1 MRLRVL
7 AVGDRMPQWV
17 NAAFEEYARRF
28 ESSQPLQLQAVAVAR
43 QKGTAGRHEEGQRL
57 LAALAARDHVV
68 ALDERGKELSTLEL
82 ARWLEQRRAAG
93 GNVAFLI
100 GGADGLADEV
110 LAQAHMRWSLSRL
123 TLPHALVRILV
134 AEQLYR
140 AGTVLSGHPYHR
152 A

>member
-7 AVGDRMPQWV
+7 AVGDRMPEWV
-17 NAAFEEYARRF
+17 NSAFEEYAQRF
-28 ESSQPLQLQAVAVAR
+28 GSAQPLQLRALPVSR
-43 QKGTAGRHEEGQRL
+43 QKGTAGKGEEGQRL
-57 LAALAARDHVV
+57 IGALEVRDFVV
-68 ALDERGKELSTLEL
+68 VLDEHGKELSTLEL

-100 GGADGLADEV
+100 GGADGLSDEV
-110 LAQAHMRWSLSRL
+110 LARADLRWSLSRL
-123 TLPHALVRILV
+123 TLPHALVRVLV

-140 AGTVLSGHPYHR
+140 AGTLLSGHPYHR

>member
-7 AVGDRMPQWV
+7 AVGDRMPEWV
-17 NAAFEEYARRF
+17 NAAFDEYARRF
-28 ESSQPLQLQAVAVAR
+28 DAAQPLQLRAVPVSR
-43 QKGTAGRHEEGQRL
+43 RKGTAGKSEEGRGL
-57 LAALAARDHVV
+57 IAAIEPRDFVV
-68 ALDERGKELSTLEL
+68 AMDERGKELSTLEL

-93 GNVAFLI
+93 GNVALLI
-100 GGADGLADEV
+100 GGADGLAEEV
-110 LAQAHMRWSLSRL
+110 LTRADFRWSLSRL
-123 TLPHALVRILV
+123 TLPHALVRVLV